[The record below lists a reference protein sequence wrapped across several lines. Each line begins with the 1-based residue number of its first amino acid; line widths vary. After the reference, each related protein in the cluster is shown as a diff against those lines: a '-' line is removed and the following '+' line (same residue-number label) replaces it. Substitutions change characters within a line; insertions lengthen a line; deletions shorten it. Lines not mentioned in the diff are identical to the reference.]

1 MTEVLKKTSCP
12 SCKNKG
18 RDLSNDN
25 LVVYKNGGSHC
36 LRATEKVLTRDGL
49 QTIQSI
55 LYKNTYILNGE
66 GEWEEVTF
74 KSYGI
79 KQLWKLNLKRG
90 TAYKTIYT
98 TELHQW
104 FLKDSEVLYTK
115 DLKPGDTLKS
125 FEGAQR
131 DYKLIDEGLIHGF
144 IYGDGTLHHRK
155 NSSLV
160 PFYTEHKKCLIPIF
174 KSFPKL
180 NSIYEV
186 DIKGIPT
193 KTASVKGNY
202 KVLPDHNTS
211 LDYLYSFLIGYFAA
225 DGNLYKSSISISSC
239 DRKNLEF
246 VQDCCIK
253 LGIRTYRIG
262 LHVRKPGKS
271 FLKDKES
278 SLYQLRLVTSDL
290 KGEFFLRWGSTKP
303 ERKFDRLNWKV
314 VSVEQTSTEEEVYCC
329 ETSTQSFVL
338 EDYILTHN
346 CFSCGHTVL
355 SDDYKLEHGLLDQV
369 YEHEE
374 EGNTLMFQDKWN
386 QIKNK
391 TRPEG
396 KGFRGIRDDVYA
408 KFGVRHECHTVLQN
422 GEETEELVAQY
433 YPLTTIVEDDTQ
445 VCGVKVRQIP
455 KKFRAEGLN
464 KKDKT
469 HLFGQVN
476 FANSLNKTVVI
487 FSGEI
492 DLLSGYQMLFDAL
505 GNDQC
510 PAVVSGTCGE
520 GAVEQYSAQYEFLNK
535 FDKIVIVPDA
545 DEAGKKALKKAVQAL
560 PKDKVYVLEV
570 PQVYKDPNA
579 MLMAGKE
586 KDFVTLYFRAKPYV
600 PDGIVGS
607 GELYQNLL
615 EMSKVKKIPLPP
627 FMIELEYKL
636 NGGFSLESINNIIS
650 ASGQGK
656 STYVN
661 ELVYFW
667 VFNSPYK
674 VGVVSMELSAG
685 QYASAIF
692 SRHLGKKL
700 TNLRPEELETLL
712 ASEDIRQKGDEFFKN
727 PDGTDRFF
735 IIEDRSSKLD
745 VMKDLIEELVIGCG
759 CKVVI
764 IDPIQDALTGCSL
777 EEQERF
783 MSWQK
788 VMIKVYNICIINVC
802 HTRKASS
809 TKESGSFGSKI
820 AEEDIAGSSSIYK
833 SSSNNII
840 LIRNK
845 MAEEVLERNRTHVLL
860 SKNRNG
866 GDTGP
871 AGCIYYDNETHTLH
885 SEESYKQLY
894 PELFVEKEEE
904 SFDPSK
910 VSY

>member
-74 KSYGI
+74 KSYGV

-90 TAYKTIYT
+90 TVYKTIYT

-104 FLKDSEVLYTK
+104 FLKDSEILYTK

-125 FEGAQR
+125 FEGVQR

-193 KTASVKGNY
+193 KIASVKGNY

-225 DGNLYKSSISISSC
+225 DGNLYKSSISISSR

-278 SLYQLRLVTSDL
+278 SLYQLRLATSDL
-290 KGEFFLRWGSTKP
+290 KGEFFLRWGSIKP
-303 ERKFDRLNWKV
+303 KRKFDRLNWKV
-314 VSVEQTSTEEEVYCC
+314 VSVEQTSIEEEVYCC

-338 EDYILTHN
+338 EDYIVTHN

-607 GELYQNLL
+607 GELYQSLI
-615 EMSKVKKIPLPP
+615 ESTKRKKIPLPP
-627 FMIELEYKL
+627 FMSQLQDML
-636 NGGFSLESINNIIS
+636 NGGFTLESIVNIAA
-650 ASGQGK
+650 ASGLGK

-661 ELVYFW
+661 EILYYMI
-667 VFNSPYK
+667 FNAPYK
-674 VGVVSMELSAG
+674 VGIVSMELSAG
-685 QYASAIF
+685 QYANALF
-692 SRHLGKKL
+692 SRHVQKKL
-700 TNLRPEELETLL
+700 ANMPDKLLEEYLH
-712 ASEDIRQKGDEFFKN
+712 SEEAKTKADELFKN
-727 PDGTDRFF
+727 SEGSDRFY
-735 IIEDRSSKLD
+735 IIEDRSSKID

-759 CKVVI
+759 CKVIVL
-764 IDPIQDALTGCSL
+764 DPIQDALSGCSL
-777 EEQERF
+777 EEQDRF
-783 MSWQK
+783 MTWQK
-788 VMIKVYNICIINVC
+788 VIVKTYEICFINVS
-802 HTRKASS
+802 HTRKAQNN
-809 TKESGSFGSKI
+809 KESGSLGNI
-820 AEEDIAGSSSIYK
+820 PTEESMQGHSSLYK
-833 SSSNNII
+833 SASINI
-840 LIRNK
+840 LLARNK
-845 MAEEVLERNRTHVLL
+845 MAESEMDRNTTEVFL
-860 SKNRNG
+860 SKNRNNG
-866 GDTGP
+866 VTGP
-871 AGCIYYDNETHTLH
+871 AGKIFYDNETHTLYN
-885 SEESYKQLY
+885 EEQYREIH
-894 PELFVEKEEE
+894 PELFVEEEP
-904 SFDPSK
+904 FDPSE
-910 VSY
+910 VNY